1 MELNVKYSTA
11 NLEATKGSADASPG
25 DRNAAPYLL
34 KLDTVE
40 RRLRA
45 VGEAHTLM
53 NLLGFR
59 YSEAVY
65 NAVSDLS
72 KNIAAGQ
79 EDKALYGEAIAK
91 RYRDEENARRKL
103 ERGY

>member
-1 MELNVKYSTA
+1 MDLNEKYSTA
-11 NLEATKGSADASPG
+11 NLEAVKGSADASPG

-34 KLDTVE
+34 RLDTVE
-40 RRLRA
+40 QRRRA

-65 NAVSDLS
+65 NAVSDMR
-72 KNIAAGQ
+72 KNIAAGN
-79 EDKALYGEAIAK
+79 EDKPLYGEAIAK
-91 RYRDEENARRKL
+91 KYRDADNERRKL